1 MTLAACSLCSASSST
16 SDSQVEEEVRRLTEA
31 YFRALAEGNFDA
43 AFARI
48 SPTMGVTG
56 TTWRESK
63 RSLRAILGEPVR
75 FAITKVTIYDNPAD
89 APRAGLYVAADF
101 TNEFRNAPMHCG
113 YLVWTRAAN
122 GQFEI
127 SREDAG
133 HVTSEQL
140 AAIPVSQHAQIR
152 QQMRCAAR

>member
-1 MTLAACSLCSASSST
+1 
-16 SDSQVEEEVRRLTEA
+16 V
-31 YFRALAEGNFDA
+31 AE
-43 AFARI
+43 
-48 SPTMGVTG
+48 
-56 TTWRESK
+56 TTWKESK
-63 RSLRAILGEPVR
+63 RSLHAILGEPVR
-75 FAITKVTIYDNPAD
+75 FTITKVTVYDNPPD
-89 APRAGLYVAADF
+89 SPGPGVYVAADF

-127 SREDAG
+127 TREDAG